1 MLALNPLVRA
11 AGVALVL
18 FTVLSTSAV
27 ARAQVAPDAIV
38 RRYLERGAAGDAAA
52 VRALLMDRCEDTAVG
67 RVEGVRVMGVPMT
80 IRAIR
85 LDVLSNN
92 GAEAR
97 VRYTVSGS
105 AQGNNATTR
114 ILGATVRIGR
124 VRMANVTQSNVLRLL
139 LRDGRWRIACR

>member
-1 MLALNPLVRA
+1 MNHSVRAVGCALALFT
-11 AGVALVL
+11 ALA
-18 FTVLSTSAV
+18 TSAV
-27 ARAQVAPDAIV
+27 AHAQAAPDAVV
-38 RRYLERGAAGDAAA
+38 RRYLERGAAGDTAA
-52 VRALLMDRCEDTAVG
+52 VRALVMDRCEDTAVG

-80 IRAIR
+80 IRSIR

-97 VRYTVSGS
+97 VRFTVAGS
-105 AQGNNATTR
+105 AQGTNATTR
-114 ILGATVRIGR
+114 ILGATVRVGR